1 MHVRNSIRD
10 NLVTTLT
17 GLSTTGSNV
26 SSTRVYPFGAEKLP
40 RISIYT
46 KSEDIEYGTLSRPR
60 TLVRTLTA
68 AIEVFV
74 QSNVDDDLD
83 TISSEIETAL
93 YADVTRGG
101 YAKDTR
107 VVSFEADFSGDPDK
121 PVGTA
126 VINVQIDYV
135 TIEGSP
141 EAAQ

>member
-1 MHVRNSIRD
+1 MHVRNSIRN

-46 KSEDIEYGTLSRPR
+46 KSESIDYSTLSVPRSLIR
-60 TLVRTLTA
+60 TLSA
-68 AIEVFV
+68 NIEVFV
-74 QSNVDDDLD
+74 QSNIDDDLD
-83 TISSEIETAL
+83 TIASEIETAL
-93 YADVTRGG
+93 YSDLTRGG

-107 VVSFEADFSGDPDK
+107 VVSFEAEFSGDPDQ

-126 VINVQIDYV
+126 IINVEVDYV